1 MGNPNAGIVRPNVAL
16 RDDELAK
23 IAERLGRE
31 PSTVEL
37 HAFDAQW
44 SEHCSYK
51 SSRHHL
57 KRLPTEGAN
66 VTLGP
71 GEDAGVLHLGEHDG
85 ERYGIVVA
93 HESHNHPSQI
103 VPFEGAATGVGG
115 IVRDVLCMGAEVIA
129 GADALRLGRID
140 DPQSHQ
146 RYVARS
152 VVDGIGAYGNAIG
165 VPNLAGDV
173 FFDGGFDDNCLVNV
187 VALGVVKE
195 SDIVR
200 SHAPPGA
207 EGWDLVLVGKAT
219 DPSGFGGAAFS
230 SVPLDESDEEAN
242 KGAVQVPDPFLKN
255 VLMRASYRVFAL
267 LRERKI
273 AAAFKDL
280 GAGGIMGCSAELA
293 AGGGYGADI
302 DLDAVNVAIEGMAP
316 ETIAIGE
323 AQERLLWALPPEIT
337 GEVMRIYNEEFT
349 LPQVARNARA
359 SAIGRLTAGKR
370 YVLRHQGAVVM
381 DVEIDFLTG
390 TIRDELAYVEAIR
403 HEPRDRELPAV
414 DVERLFPRVLAHRDV
429 CSREPLY
436 RRYDWVVRGATVLP
450 RGAADAGVLAPVPKS
465 TLGVALSVAGN
476 PRYGRIDARHAAE
489 LAVLESVRRVVAVG
503 ARPIG
508 LTDCLNF
515 GNPRKPEQYGEMI
528 AAIEGLDRAAREMGL
543 AFVSGNVSLYNE
555 SADGSA
561 IPASAIVACVG
572 ALTDVSRTI
581 TPGLKRSGSSLLWI
595 GSRELAVGGSVL
607 ADLLGIEGPL
617 PEISYDAERA
627 AIGLVESAMSSGV
640 LLACRAVS
648 DGGMLTALARLAFAA
663 HQAGRPLGA
672 ELDFGNPFCEAGGF
686 LCEVSDDSALDLS
699 GILKV
704 GTTIDEPRLIVNGTA
719 FDVGALHET
728 WSAPLAEIYP

>member
-1 MGNPNAGIVRPNVAL
+1 
-16 RDDELAK
+16 
-23 IAERLGRE
+23 
-31 PSTVEL
+31 
-37 HAFDAQW
+37 
-44 SEHCSYK
+44 
-51 SSRHHL
+51 
-57 KRLPTEGAN
+57 
-66 VTLGP
+66 
-71 GEDAGVLHLGEHDG
+71 
-85 ERYGIVVA
+85 
-93 HESHNHPSQI
+93 
-103 VPFEGAATGVGG
+103 
-115 IVRDVLCMGAEVIA
+115 
-129 GADALRLGRID
+129 
-140 DPQSHQ
+140 
-146 RYVARS
+146 
-152 VVDGIGAYGNAIG
+152 
-165 VPNLAGDV
+165 
-173 FFDGGFDDNCLVNV
+173 
-187 VALGVVKE
+187 
-195 SDIVR
+195 
-200 SHAPPGA
+200 
-207 EGWDLVLVGKAT
+207 
-219 DPSGFGGAAFS
+219 
-230 SVPLDESDEEAN
+230 
-242 KGAVQVPDPFLKN
+242 
-255 VLMRASYRVFAL
+255 
-267 LRERKI
+267 
-273 AAAFKDL
+273 
-280 GAGGIMGCSAELA
+280 
-293 AGGGYGADI
+293 
-302 DLDAVNVAIEGMAP
+302 
-316 ETIAIGE
+316 
-323 AQERLLWALPPEIT
+323 
-337 GEVMRIYNEEFT
+337 
-349 LPQVARNARA
+349 
-359 SAIGRLTAGKR
+359 
-370 YVLRHQGAVVM
+370 
-381 DVEIDFLTG
+381 
-390 TIRDELAYVEAIR
+390 IR

-414 DVERLFPRVLAHRDV
+414 DVERLFPKVLAHRDV

-476 PRYGRIDARHAAE
+476 PRYGRIDARYAAE

-561 IPASAIVACVG
+561 IPASAIVACIG

-627 AIGLVESAMSSGV
+627 AIGLVESAMSSCV